1 MTVKIV
7 ADVRENEQSRVALI
21 EDGKLSEIFIEF
33 NYDDD
38 GKLSPREKSS
48 SSIRQGDIFKARV
61 EKLVPAISA
70 AFVKL
75 SRKTHSTVTGAN
87 NAFMYV
93 DEYRSQQEL
102 KPGHELIVQVMRN
115 ARKNKAPRV
124 TPRISIPGRWLVLIP
139 NSDEAGVSRR
149 ISDINERKRLKHIAD
164 SLKTELGENGVIIR
178 TAAEGITE
186 EYLRSDLKSL
196 VTLWDDILR
205 KASQSQAP
213 CMLYRDIGTLG
224 RVLRDEVAGKID
236 EIIIDDA
243 NEFMNAQNFI
253 DTFSTSRP
261 DIKLYDGATP
271 IFELYGIEDEIR
283 KAVDR
288 KIWLKSGAYLIIDQT
303 EALTVIDVN
312 TGKFTSEPDM
322 RHTVLATNIEASE
335 EIARQLRLRSIGGI
349 IVVDFVDMDNEHDR
363 HVLLRHFQKY
373 LSHDRMKPKV
383 FSITRWGL
391 VELTRKRERPDLKSI
406 LTRNCYVCGDDGFI
420 EREESIAL
428 SVKRFLRKITT
439 ANNAQ
444 AFLIETDMYMAG
456 YIMRYLGEW
465 EEELGRK
472 IILAGNEELSRGKYK
487 LIYQGNT
494 DEAEKIS
501 REIRH
506 NSTNK
511 VIIFTK

>member
-1 MTVKIV
+1 MTVKII
-7 ADVRENEQSRVALI
+7 ADLRENELSRVALI
-21 EDGKLSEIFIEF
+21 EDGKLTEIFIEF
-33 NYDDD
+33 NYDED

-61 EKLVPAISA
+61 ETLVPAISA

-93 DEYRSQQEL
+93 NEYENPEAL
-102 KPGHELIVQVMRN
+102 KPGHELIVQVVRN

-124 TPRISIPGRWLVLIP
+124 TPRISIPGRWLVLVP

-149 ISDINERKRLKHIAD
+149 ISDANERKRLKSIAET
-164 SLKTELGENGVIIR
+164 LKSELGNNGLIIR

-186 EYLRSDLKSL
+186 EYLRADLQSL
-196 VTLWDDILR
+196 VTLWAEISR
-205 KASQSQAP
+205 KASESQAP

-224 RVLRDEVAGKID
+224 RVLRDEISGSVD
-236 EIIIDDA
+236 EIIINDA
-243 NEFMNAQNFI
+243 DEFANAQSFI
-253 DTFSTSRP
+253 ETFSTSKP
-261 DIKLYDGATP
+261 DMKLYDGITP

-288 KIWLKSGAYLIIDQT
+288 KVWLKSGAYLIIDQT

-349 IVVDFVDMDNEHDR
+349 VIVDFVDMDNEHDK
-363 HVLLRHFQKY
+363 HELLSHFQKY

-383 FSITRWGL
+383 FSITRLGL
-391 VELTRKRERPDLKSI
+391 VELTRKRQRPDLKSI

-420 EREESIAL
+420 EREENIAL
-428 SVKRFLRKITT
+428 SVKRFLRKITG
-439 ANNAQ
+439 ANNSQ
-444 AFLIETDMYMAG
+444 AFLLETDIHMAV
-456 YIMRYLGEW
+456 YIAKYLAEW
-465 EEELGRK
+465 EKEFGRK
-472 IILAGNEELSRGKYK
+472 IIITGNKDFTRGKFK
-487 LIYQGNT
+487 LTYQGNIN
-494 DEAEKIS
+494 EAEKIL
-501 REIRH
+501 RELRR
-506 NSTNK
+506 NS
-511 VIIFTK
+511 V